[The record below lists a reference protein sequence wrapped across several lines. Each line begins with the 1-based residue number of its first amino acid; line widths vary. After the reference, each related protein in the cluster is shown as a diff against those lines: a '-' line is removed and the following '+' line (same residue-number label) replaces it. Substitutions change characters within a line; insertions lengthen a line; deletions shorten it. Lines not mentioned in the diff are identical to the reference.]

1 MPPLSRRLFLG
12 AASATFLAAGT
23 ATAAAVS
30 DSIKQAA
37 RTWTFENDSLK
48 ATVTFEAGAIRL
60 TQLRNKHAD
69 REYLDVA
76 SLLFAHELD
85 GADTVRADDG
95 GWSLGETSTQP
106 ITVHTK
112 EKSWRVGQRVRIPL
126 RRTTPRKFA
135 ITLVFEIYDG
145 IAGLR
150 YYTFV
155 RNEDPSRN
163 LTLTRSTILDL
174 GLPDDPHTLHYVPN
188 MKWHS
193 TRGSLSTDPV
203 GKSWP
208 KKALTVYDT
217 GDGWSLSPE
226 LNWKTQRGNGNY
238 ETDYMLPPFAGINAW
253 HQKETVSVDTR
264 PESLQLTLF
273 PGEEFEYLAVNVT
286 VFKGDVID
294 GKMADERHF
303 RKRFKYH
310 DTSALF
316 HQNDWDYRGGSG
328 QELPVGYYYDVVIPQ
343 TKRAGLDMVMLD
355 DLWNTTRDS
364 IEPSDS
370 MKKSITSLG
379 TLSKAL
385 KDKGLGFGLW
395 FSLSGGGHLQG
406 RDLADPAQ
414 LAYKRQQIKTL
425 LNDYGVTQHM
435 IDLTEY
441 WQNEKTTAYSHAG
454 DNVYRK
460 AVGTRIMLNDLVTQN
475 PQYLPKLTS
484 ELDIA
489 PTQGDRNNGLMHI
502 AYNGWNTSNGGITGE
517 DLTLRTA
524 LTAFGHLPMSSTYMN
539 GGKMTGRMED
549 YYSYMAVRAVKFGQD
564 PGDAE
569 KWPDSAVKL
578 MGIFNAWRKRPEITS
593 LTNGQFLPVYL
604 GQGWDTTQWDS
615 SKGPYVWM
623 WADGARRTALVIA
636 TAAGTDE
643 TTVDARVR
651 WMNDGTTYAVTDI
664 TIDDDG
670 TQTHTSKGM
679 LSGRQLRTEGLPIDL
694 SENTSKGKAFWLE
707 AIWPEFP
714 G

>member
-23 ATAAAVS
+23 GSAAAVS
-30 DSIKQAA
+30 DSIRRRA
-37 RTWTFENDSLK
+37 RTWAFENDSLK
-48 ATVTFEAGAIRL
+48 ATVSYEGGGIRL
-60 TQLRNKHAD
+60 TQLRNKRAGRD
-69 REYLDVA
+69 YLSA
-76 SLLFAHELD
+76 PSLLFAHELD
-85 GADTVRADDG
+85 GGGTVRADDA

-112 EKSWRVGQRVRIPL
+112 EKSWRVGERVRIPL
-126 RRTTPRKFA
+126 RRTTPRHFA
-135 ITLVFEIYDG
+135 VTLVFEIYDG
-145 IAGLR
+145 DAGLR

-155 RNEDPSRN
+155 RNEDPARD

-174 GLPDDPHTLHYVPN
+174 RLPDEPHTLHYVPN
-188 MKWHS
+188 MKWFS
-193 TRGSLSTDPV
+193 TRGSLSTEPV

-208 KKALTVYDT
+208 KKALAVYDT
-217 GDGWSLSPE
+217 ADGWSLSPE
-226 LNWKTQRGNGNY
+226 LNWKTQRGNGNH

-253 HQKETVSVDTR
+253 HQQETVSVDTH

-273 PGEEFEYLAVNVT
+273 PGEKFEYLAVNLT
-286 VFKGDVID
+286 VFKGDVVD
-294 GKMADERHF
+294 GKMADELHF

-310 DTSALF
+310 HTTTLF
-316 HQNDWDYRGGSG
+316 HQNDWDYRGGPG
-328 QELPVGYYYDVVIPQ
+328 QELPAGYYYDVVIPQ

-355 DLWNTTRDS
+355 DYWNTTRDS

-370 MKKSITSLG
+370 MKKSITSLA
-379 TLSKAL
+379 TLSKSL
-385 KDKGLGFGLW
+385 KDNGLGFGLW
-395 FSLSGGGHLQG
+395 FSLTGGGHLQG

-414 LAYKRQQIKTL
+414 LAHKKRQIRTL

-441 WQNEKTTAYSHAG
+441 WQNEQTTAYSHAG

-460 AVGTRIMLNDLVTQN
+460 AVLTRIMLNDLVTQN

-489 PTQGDRNNGLMHI
+489 PTQGDRNNGLLHI

-517 DLTLRTA
+517 DLSLRTA
-524 LTAFGHLPMSSTYMN
+524 LTAFGHLPMNSTYMN

-564 PGDAE
+564 PGDAA
-569 KWPDSAVKL
+569 KWPDAAVKL
-578 MGIFNAWRKRPEITS
+578 MGVFNAWRKRPEITA
-593 LTNGQFLPVYL
+593 LTDGQFLPVHL

-623 WADGARRTALVIA
+623 WSDAPRRTALLIA
-636 TAAGTDE
+636 TAAGTAQ
-643 TTVDARVR
+643 TTVDAKVR
-651 WMNDGTTYAVTDI
+651 WLKDRTTYAVTDI

-670 TQTHTSKGM
+670 TQAHAGKGQF
-679 LSGRQLRTEGLPIDL
+679 SGERLRTEGLPIDL
-694 SENTSKGKAFWLE
+694 SENTSRGKAFWLH
-707 AIWPEFP
+707 AI
-714 G
+714 